1 MRNIP
6 SLLIY
11 KAIKALERKII
22 DALLKNGSF
31 SAYDIVPG
39 EKTIRLGFYS
49 LKAFFLTPKDNFLL
63 WILWKLY
70 GYKFT
75 ETTVSFFITEA
86 GPIRT
91 GKSLWRSGQ
100 IQTGACRHRRCL
112 ENL

>member
-75 ETTVSFFITEA
+75 ETTVSFFT
-86 GPIRT
+86 GPDLKLLSKLDATQKQEYFEGILNRT
-91 GKSLWRSGQ
+91 
-100 IQTGACRHRRCL
+100 
-112 ENL
+112 

>member
-6 SLLIY
+6 SLLF
-11 KAIKALERKII
+11 KALERKII

-49 LKAFFLTPKDNFLL
+49 LKAVFLTPKDNFLL

-75 ETTVSFFITEA
+75 ETKIKFNYEEFSKRA
-86 GPIRT
+86 PN
-91 GKSLWRSGQ
+91 
-100 IQTGACRHRRCL
+100 AD
-112 ENL
+112 